1 MADKGGLVSLEDLG
15 NYQAKLR
22 PSVHTTFRGSEIY
35 SVGPP
40 SSGGIVLC
48 QMLNILERYD
58 LRKDGRESPISLH
71 RITEA
76 MRRGFFTRA
85 DKLGDPDFVDIPVAS
100 LISKEYAD
108 QLARTIGLRAT
119 PSRELASYAILPAE
133 SEHTTHLS
141 CIDQTGNA
149 VALTYT
155 LEDSYGAKCVVA
167 GAGFVLNNEMG
178 DFNVI
183 PGRTDVAG
191 RIGTPANL
199 IAPQKRM
206 LSSQT
211 PTLVLK
217 DGHVQMVTGSP
228 GGRTIPNTTLWVVLN
243 YLEFALDP
251 RAAVD
256 APRSHHQWLPDELL
270 LEGRA
275 WPDGTRAA
283 LLGMGHALKTSNRQ
297 GIANTIIVDRAGKK
311 LFGIAD
317 HRSATARASGD

>member
-1 MADKGGLVSLEDLG
+1 MAEKGGFVSLEDLG
-15 NYQAKLR
+15 AYQAKLR
-22 PSVHTTFRGSEIY
+22 AAVHTTFRGSEIY

-48 QMLNILERYD
+48 QMLNVLEHFE

-85 DKLGDPDFVDIPVAS
+85 DELGDPDFAAIPVAK
-100 LISKEYAD
+100 LTSKEYSN
-108 QLARTIGLRAT
+108 QLASSIGPRAT
-119 PSRELASYAILPAE
+119 PSRQLAPYPIMPAE

-141 CIDQTGNA
+141 CIDRAGNA

-167 GAGFVLNNEMG
+167 GAGFLLNNEMG
-178 DFNVI
+178 DFNVV
-183 PGRTDVAG
+183 PGRTDTTG
-191 RIGTPANL
+191 RIGTPPNL
-199 IAPQKRM
+199 IVPRKRM

-211 PTLVLK
+211 PTVVLK

-243 YLEFALDP
+243 YLEFALEP
-251 RAAVD
+251 LAAVS
-256 APRSHHQWLPDELL
+256 APRTHHQWFPDELV
-270 LEGRA
+270 LEGRS
-275 WPDGTRAA
+275 WPEQTRSTLRDLGH
-283 LLGMGHALKTSNRQ
+283 LLKVSNRQ
-297 GIANTIIVDRAGKK
+297 GIAN
-311 LFGIAD
+311 
-317 HRSATARASGD
+317 